1 MAPHLATVVRM
12 TSGPPIGE
20 ASPGPSP
27 AAAAPAPLPPPQ
39 TMALEVAEVHDLSPS
54 LREIRLRGPGLR
66 GFHHAPGQ
74 DLMLRLP
81 LDSSSMVNRRYSIRR
96 ADPSAGHADL
106 NVVLH
111 GDGPAARWAA
121 AAHPG
126 QQLSEVVGPRGKITW
141 DPAAAWHLF
150 LGDETYIPATF
161 AMLAALPP
169 GVVARAVLEV
179 TGPDDELPFDSLA
192 DADVRWL
199 HRGDGSPG
207 DPARLQEVLGAWSI
221 PPGPGHIYIAAE
233 VRVALS
239 LRDQLLAQGL
249 SREQVSA
256 KGYWSRG
263 RANASR
269 GEPDEPE

>member
-1 MAPHLATVVRM
+1 
-12 TSGPPIGE
+12 
-20 ASPGPSP
+20 
-27 AAAAPAPLPPPQ
+27 
-39 TMALEVAEVHDLSPS
+39 MALEVAAVNDLSPS
-54 LREIRLRGPGLR
+54 LREIRLKGSGLL

-74 DLMLRLP
+74 DLMIRLP

-96 ADPSAGHADL
+96 ANPSSGHVDL

-121 AAHPG
+121 TARPG
-126 QQLSEVVGPRGKITW
+126 QQLPEVVGPRGKITW
-141 DPAAAWHLF
+141 DPASAWHLF

-169 GVVARAVLEV
+169 KVVALAFLEV
-179 TGPDDELPFDSLA
+179 TGPDDELPFDSMA

-199 HRGDGSPG
+199 HRGGGGPG
-207 DPARLQEVLGAWSI
+207 DPARLQQALGEWSI

-239 LRDQLLAQGL
+239 LRDQLLACGL
-249 SREQVSA
+249 SRDQISA

>member
-1 MAPHLATVVRM
+1 
-12 TSGPPIGE
+12 
-20 ASPGPSP
+20 
-27 AAAAPAPLPPPQ
+27 
-39 TMALEVAEVHDLSPS
+39 MALEVAEVTDLSPS
-54 LREIRLRGPGLR
+54 LREIRLKGPGLE

-74 DLMLRLP
+74 DLMISLP

-96 ADPSAGHADL
+96 ADPSSGHVDL

-121 AAHPG
+121 TARPG
-126 QQLSEVVGPRGKITW
+126 QQLPQVVGPRGKITW

-150 LGDETYIPATF
+150 LGDETYIPATC

-169 GVVARAVLEV
+169 RVVALAVLEV
-179 TGPDDELPFDSLA
+179 TGPDDELPFDSMA

-199 HRGDGSPG
+199 HRGGGGPG
-207 DPARLQEVLGAWSI
+207 DPARLGQALGEWSI

-239 LRDQLLAQGL
+239 LRDQLLARGL
-249 SREQVSA
+249 SRDQISA

>member
-1 MAPHLATVVRM
+1 MAPTLAVVGRM
-12 TSGPPIGE
+12 TSGAPLGE

-27 AAAAPAPLPPPQ
+27 ASATPSPLPPPH
-39 TMALEVAEVHDLSPS
+39 TMSLEVAEVHDLGPS
-54 LREIRLRGPGLR
+54 LREIRLKGAGLR
-66 GFHHAPGQ
+66 GFQHAPGQ

-96 ADPSAGHADL
+96 ADGSAGHVDL

-111 GDGPAARWAA
+111 GDGPAARWAGA
-121 AAHPG
+121 ARPG
-126 QQLSEVVGPRGKITW
+126 QQLPEVVGPRGKITW

-150 LGDETYIPATF
+150 LGDETYISAVF
-161 AMLAALPP
+161 AMLGALP
-169 GVVARAVLEV
+169 AEALALAVLEV
-179 TGPDDELPFDSLA
+179 TGPDDELPCDSRA
-192 DADVRWL
+192 DAQVRWL
-199 HRGDGSPG
+199 HRGGRSPG
-207 DPARLQEVLGAWSI
+207 DPEKLLEVLEAWSI
-221 PPGPGHIYIAAE
+221 PPGSGHIYIAAE

-239 LRDQLLAQGL
+239 LRDHLVARGF
-249 SREQVSA
+249 SREQISA